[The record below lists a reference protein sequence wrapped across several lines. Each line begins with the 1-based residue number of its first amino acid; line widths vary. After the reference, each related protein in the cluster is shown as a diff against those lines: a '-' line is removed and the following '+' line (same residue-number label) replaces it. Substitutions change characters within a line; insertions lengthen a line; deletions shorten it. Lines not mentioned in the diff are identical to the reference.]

1 MDKKLSIN
9 KILLN
14 AVLGLLK
21 LYRYAL
27 SPILGANCRY
37 YPTCSNYAS
46 EALEKHGIISG
57 IWLSV
62 KRILRC
68 HPFHEGGYD
77 PVPEGLEKNSL
88 KLGRKIK
95 IKENTI

>member
-1 MDKKLSIN
+1 MVQ
-9 KILLN
+9 

-46 EALEKHGIISG
+46 EAVEKHGIISG
-57 IWLSV
+57 LWLSL

-68 HPFHEGGYD
+68 HPFNEGGYD
-77 PVPEGLEKNSL
+77 PVPEVSEKHSL
-88 KLGRKIK
+88 KLIQKIK